1 MIYLRRRQKYASNA
15 IQTRN
20 AASVGANGA
29 KVGRGPPPGGFG
41 KQGTHAG
48 SGDYPSST
56 KAQHHELTLGGRVAK
71 HHAKPPVKDAEE
83 KEEEEEVLRI
93 TQC

>member
-41 KQGTHAG
+41 KPGKNLPAWEGRAGRLMPVLPAPTFPLRSGLLSLHAHTSQSRVG
-48 SGDYPSST
+48 VV
-56 KAQHHELTLGGRVAK
+56 GGVR
-71 HHAKPPVKDAEE
+71 
-83 KEEEEEVLRI
+83 
-93 TQC
+93 